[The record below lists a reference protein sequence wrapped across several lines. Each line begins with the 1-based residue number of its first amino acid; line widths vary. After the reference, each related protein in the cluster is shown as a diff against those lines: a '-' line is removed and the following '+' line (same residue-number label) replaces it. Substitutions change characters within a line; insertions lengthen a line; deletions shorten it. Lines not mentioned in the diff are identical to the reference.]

1 MRNSVSA
8 RGFTFVELL
17 VAVAIL
23 ALFTTVSIKT
33 FGTMYRTSALRTTSL
48 EIVNA
53 LRDARAKTLSAE
65 NDAVY
70 GVRVGT
76 SSVTRFVGSSY
87 TPGHAS
93 NTVYYYEGGAS
104 ATGTLVQSGVN
115 IVFTRLTGEPS
126 ATGTIYVQSM
136 NNEST
141 ATITV
146 SGTGLIQ

>member
-8 RGFTFVELL
+8 RGFTLVELL

-33 FGTMYRTSALRTTSL
+33 FGTMYRTSALRTASL

-65 NDAVY
+65 NDMVY

-76 SSVTRFVGSSY
+76 SSVTRFIGSSY

-104 ATGTLVQSGVN
+104 ATGTLVRNGVN

-126 ATGTIYVQSM
+126 ATGTIYIRSIDS
-136 NNEST
+136 EHT
-141 ATITV
+141 ATVTV
-146 SGTGLIQ
+146 SRTGLIE